1 MREGVWLRC
10 DPVSVA
16 PVTSSTMSGSRSRAV
31 VGVGVVA
38 LVASVIGL
46 VLGLF
51 AVNSVSGFLGQSVLL
66 SESALLAA
74 EQTVGLI
81 ESVATE
87 VDGGLASAANSIG
100 AAADGVE
107 TASGQLEDVA
117 AFLDGDL
124 RASIETLHG
133 AMPAAIQTAGV
144 IDNTLRA
151 LSFLGVDYD
160 PDEPFDAS
168 LMAMEEVLAGL
179 PAQLGDQA
187 EAIRALVPVS
197 RQFAEDAGRLAESF
211 DSLRVELETT
221 QQIVDS
227 YKATIE
233 QARDVIERT
242 GSSLDAS
249 VWLLRLLVV
258 LMALIGAA
266 LAFGMILLGRQP
278 AVPPE
283 PGFDGDESG

>member
-1 MREGVWLRC
+1 
-10 DPVSVA
+10 
-16 PVTSSTMSGSRSRAV
+16 MSGSRSRAV
-31 VGVGVVA
+31 VGVGLVA
-38 LVASVIGL
+38 LIASVIGL
-46 VLGLF
+46 ILGLF
-51 AVNSVSGFLGQSVLL
+51 AVNSVSSFLGQSVLL

-74 EQTVGLI
+74 EQTVDLI
-81 ESVATE
+81 ESVAAE
-87 VDGGLASAANSIG
+87 VDGGLASAAGSIR

-107 TASGQLEDVA
+107 TASGQLEDLA

-144 IDNTLRA
+144 IDSSLRA

-179 PAQLGDQA
+179 PSQLGDQA

-197 RQFAEDAGRLAESF
+197 QQFADDAGRLAESF

-242 GSSLDAS
+242 GSSLDVS
-249 VWLLRLLVV
+249 VWLLRVLVM
-258 LMALIGAA
+258 LMALIGSA
-266 LAFGMILLGRQP
+266 LALGIIMLGRQP
-278 AVPPE
+278 AHSTE
-283 PGFDGDESG
+283 SGFDGDLSG

>member
-1 MREGVWLRC
+1 
-10 DPVSVA
+10 
-16 PVTSSTMSGSRSRAV
+16 MSGSRSRAV

-46 VLGLF
+46 ILGLI

-81 ESVATE
+81 ESVSAE
-87 VDGGLASAANSIG
+87 VDSGLASAGDSIN

-107 TASGQLEDVA
+107 TASGRLDELAD
-117 AFLDGDL
+117 FLDGDL
-124 RASIETLHG
+124 RASIETLHD

-151 LSFLGVDYD
+151 LSFLGVAYD
-160 PDEPFDAS
+160 PEEPFDAS
-168 LMAMEEVLAGL
+168 LMAMEEVLSGL
-179 PAQLGDQA
+179 PAQLDDQA

-197 RQFAEDAGRLAESF
+197 QQFAEDAGALGESF
-211 DSLRVELETT
+211 DSLRAELEAS
-221 QQIVDS
+221 QEIVDS
-227 YKATIE
+227 YKATLE
-233 QARDVIERT
+233 QARTVIEST
-242 GSSLDAS
+242 GSSLSSS

-258 LMALIGAA
+258 LMAFIGAA
-266 LAFGMILLGRQP
+266 LALGIIMLGRQP
-278 AVPPE
+278 PPVPE
-283 PGFDGDESG
+283 PGFDDDESG

>member
-1 MREGVWLRC
+1 
-10 DPVSVA
+10 
-16 PVTSSTMSGSRSRAV
+16 MSDTRSPAV
-31 VGVGVVA
+31 VGIGALA

-46 VLGLF
+46 VLGLI
-51 AVNSVSGFLGQSVLL
+51 AVNSVSSFLGQSVLL

-81 ESVATE
+81 ESVAAE
-87 VDGGLASAANSIG
+87 VDGGLASAADSIG

-107 TASGQLEDVA
+107 TASDQLEDVA
-117 AFLDGDL
+117 VFLDGDL
-124 RASIETLHG
+124 RASIETLHS

-160 PDEPFDAS
+160 PDEPCDAS
-168 LMAMEEVLAGL
+168 LRAMEEVLAGL

-197 RQFAEDAGRLAESF
+197 QQFAEDAGGLAESF
-211 DSLRVELETT
+211 DSLRLELETT

-258 LMALIGAA
+258 LMAFIGAA
-266 LAFGMILLGRQP
+266 LAFGMIMLGRQP
-278 AVPPE
+278 AVPRE
-283 PGFDGDESG
+283 PSFGGDESG